1 MRAGIAVVF
10 AASARLAWWRA
21 NRRPRLSHL
30 LETPGTIRVMQH
42 TVLVVEDDAAVRDS
56 LIWALGQDGYAV
68 ETASNG
74 HQALAAVAAKEPD
87 VVVLDVG
94 LPGVDGLAV
103 CRRYRADGRRTPVLM
118 LTARDAIADR
128 VAGLEAGADDYL
140 VKPFAYEELLAR
152 LRALARR
159 PPTRKAVALR
169 SGPFELDEATRR
181 VTVGGKPVDLSQREF
196 SILECLLRRP
206 GQVLSRDQLLDYA
219 WPYGVALTP
228 NTVEA
233 YIHLLREK
241 VGNVAASHIE
251 TVRGVGYRLREG

>member
-1 MRAGIAVVF
+1 M
-10 AASARLAWWRA
+10 
-21 NRRPRLSHL
+21 H
-30 LETPGTIRVMQH
+30 
-42 TVLVVEDDAAVRDS
+42 VLVVEDDSRLS
-56 LIWALGQDGYAV
+56 RLLRRLLTQDRHVV
-68 ETASNG
+68 ETALTAEDGLEIAMSG
-74 HQALAAVAAKEPD
+74 LELDAVI
-87 VVVLDVG
+87 LDVG
-94 LPGVDGLAV
+94 LPDRSGFEVARMLRQKGSQV
-103 CRRYRADGRRTPVLM
+103 PILM
-118 LTARDAIADR
+118 LTARDAVSDR
-128 VAGLEAGADDYL
+128 VEGLDAGADDYL

-152 LRALARR
+152 LRALGRR

-169 SGPFELDEATRR
+169 SGPFELDETTRR
-181 VTVGGKPVDLSQREF
+181 VTVAGRPVDLSQREF

-241 VGNVAASHIE
+241 VGNTAAGHIE